1 MLISWPPEKTRGY
14 FVFSLAL
21 IPSYRTV
28 QGNLTTMTKAALVT
42 GGSRGIGRAIA
53 ETLVNSGYQVFITS
67 RQPADIPGCTS
78 IVADMSTP
86 SAAENVIDQIEG
98 AGFVLDVVVAN
109 AGISKELLLIRTA
122 EADIDQMIQVNLTG
136 NILLARRAAKSLMK
150 NRNGSII
157 FVGSVLGMSGSTGSS
172 VYASTKSGLIG
183 LTRSLARELGPRN
196 VTVNLVAPGY
206 VNTDMTKDLP
216 KEFKDVVVSQTPLG
230 RIAEPSEIAEL
241 VAFLASEKARYIT
254 GAIIPVDGGLGMGN

>member
-1 MLISWPPEKTRGY
+1 
-14 FVFSLAL
+14 
-21 IPSYRTV
+21 
-28 QGNLTTMTKAALVT
+28 
-42 GGSRGIGRAIA
+42 
-53 ETLVNSGYQVFITS
+53 
-67 RQPADIPGCTS
+67 
-78 IVADMSTP
+78 
-86 SAAENVIDQIEG
+86 
-98 AGFVLDVVVAN
+98 
-109 AGISKELLLIRTA
+109 
-122 EADIDQMIQVNLTG
+122 MIQVNLTG

-150 NRNGSII
+150 NRHGSII
-157 FVGSVLGMSGSTGSS
+157 FVGSVLGMSGSAGSS